1 MASTKLLIAGLVAV
15 AVALAPTPARADGFF
30 IPFFGVNFGGDS
42 GREFSEAFDTNQFN
56 WGASLGWM
64 GGGVFGFE
72 GDFGY
77 SPDFYG
83 KTETGGSAAFTATG
97 NLLLG
102 VPFGGQ
108 QGFGVRPYGL
118 VGVGMLSSRSD
129 FGIGVSEI
137 DENSVTWSAGG
148 GVMVFFGTRV
158 GIRGDVRYFRTF
170 DDLEILGF
178 DLPIPESSGK
188 VDFTRGSLGLVL
200 RF

>member
-1 MASTKLLIAGLVAV
+1 MASTRVIA
-15 AVALAPTPARADGFF
+15 ALAAVVITLAPAPARADGFF
-30 IPFFGVNFGGDS
+30 IPFLGVNFGGDS
-42 GREFSEAFDTNQFN
+42 GREFSEAFETNQFN

-83 KTETGGSAAFTATG
+83 KTDAGGSGAFTATA
-97 NLLLG
+97 NVLLG
-102 VPFGGQ
+102 LPFGGQ

-118 VGVGMLSSRSD
+118 VGVGLLSSTSD
-129 FGIGVSEI
+129 FGTPEI
-137 DENSVTWSAGG
+137 DENNFTWSAGG
-148 GVMVFFGTRV
+148 GLMQFFGTRAGV
-158 GIRGDVRYFRTF
+158 RFDVRYFRTF
-170 DDLEILGF
+170 DDLEILGI
-178 DLPIPESSGK
+178 PIAQSPGK

>member
-1 MASTKLLIAGLVAV
+1 MASTRVMTA
-15 AVALAPTPARADGFF
+15 ALAALAITLAPAPARADGLF
-30 IPFFGVNFGGDS
+30 IPFLGVNFGGDS
-42 GREFSEAFDTNQFN
+42 GKEFSEAFETNQFN

-83 KTETGGSAAFTATG
+83 KTDAGGSGAFTLTA
-97 NLLLG
+97 NMLLG
-102 VPFGGQ
+102 LPFGGQ

-118 VGVGMLSSRSD
+118 VGAGLLSSRSD
-129 FGIGVSEI
+129 FGDPEI

-148 GVMVFFGTRV
+148 GLMLFFGTRA
-158 GIRGDVRYFRTF
+158 GIRFDVRYFRTF
-170 DDLEILGF
+170 DDLEILGI
-178 DLPIPESSGK
+178 PIIESPGK

>member
-1 MASTKLLIAGLVAV
+1 MASTRFITAALIAA
-15 AVALAPTPARADGFF
+15 AITLAPAPARADGFF

-42 GREFSEAFDTNQFN
+42 GKQFSEAFDTSQFN

-64 GGGVFGFE
+64 GAGIFGFE

-77 SPDFYG
+77 SPNFYG
-83 KTETGGSAAFTATG
+83 KTEAGGSGAFTATG
-97 NLLLG
+97 NLILG

-108 QGFGVRPYGL
+108 KGFGIRPYGL
-118 VGVGMLSSRSD
+118 VGAGLLSSKSD
-129 FGIGVSEI
+129 FGTPEI
-137 DENSVTWSAGG
+137 DENNMTWSAGG
-148 GVMVFFGTRV
+148 GVMVFFGSSV

-170 DDLEILGF
+170 DDLEILGI
-178 DLPIPESSGK
+178 PIGQSTGK

>member
-1 MASTKLLIAGLVAV
+1 MASTRAIT
-15 AVALAPTPARADGFF
+15 VALAVIAFTLAPAPARADGFF
-30 IPFFGVNFGGDS
+30 IPFLGVNFGGDS
-42 GREFSEAFDTNQFN
+42 GKEFSEAFETSQFN

-64 GGGVFGFE
+64 GGGIFGFE

-83 KTETGGSAAFTATG
+83 KTDTGGSAAYTLSA
-97 NLLLG
+97 NMLLG

-118 VGVGMLSSRSD
+118 VGAGLLSSRSD
-129 FGIGVSEI
+129 FGDPEI
-137 DENSVTWSAGG
+137 DENNVTWSAGG
-148 GVMVFFGTRV
+148 GLMLFFGTRV
-158 GIRGDVRYFRTF
+158 GLRFDVRYFRTF
-170 DDLEILGF
+170 DDLEILGI
-178 DLPIPESSGK
+178 PIVESTGK

>member
-1 MASTKLLIAGLVAV
+1 MASTRVWTAALAV
-15 AVALAPTPARADGFF
+15 AAMVFAPAPARADGLF

-42 GREFSEAFDTNQFN
+42 GKQFSEAFETNQFN

-72 GDFGY
+72 GDLGY

-83 KTETGGSAAFTATG
+83 KTESGGSGAFTATA
-97 NLLLG
+97 NMLLG
-102 VPFGGQ
+102 IPFGGQ

-118 VGVGMLSSRSD
+118 VGAGVLSSRSD
-129 FGIGVSEI
+129 FGDPEI
-137 DENSVTWSAGG
+137 DENNLTWSAGG
-148 GVMVFFGTRV
+148 GLLVFFGTRAGV
-158 GIRGDVRYFRTF
+158 RFDVRYFRTF
-170 DDLEILGF
+170 DDLEILGI
-178 DLPIPESSGK
+178 PILESAGK